1 MDDSI
6 VGVFKE
12 KAENMLNDIFKVQ
25 SCKFTF
31 EVNTIQDIL
40 SKGFMGFNFSEAKL
54 FAREDMLKVY
64 IERTYTVKKRGN

>member
-6 VGVFKE
+6 VGCFKN
-12 KAENMLNDIFKVQ
+12 KAEKMLNDIVNKQ
-25 SCKFTF
+25 NCTFTF

-54 FAREDMLKVY
+54 FAREDIVLKDY
-64 IERTYTVKKRGN
+64 IESHYTEKKR